1 LYLDLLGSDAV
12 KTIATIN
19 FKGGV
24 GKTTCTWALGYV
36 SAQSPKVSSLIFDL
50 DAQMSLTQSIALNED
65 GNPFKSFTDWYER
78 AKAKRKTIFDALDEF
93 TKTDSVFKFGI
104 NHDFIYRI
112 SDRYNFV
119 PSIEDLY
126 WTELEVWDREKVKFF
141 VQRLLEKIRNSKNV
155 PEYDFILF
163 DCPPSFSLLS
173 YSVLSCC
180 DLILIPINPDFFA
193 ASGLNLLLSTLRAR
207 IEPFPVPKI
216 GVFMNRAKPP
226 GGGSVKRFSNE
237 TQRYLD
243 DAKFVLKTVATANG
257 LNARLFE
264 TAIFDR
270 VGMKRAIQEGMPRD
284 HNEQFS
290 ALWNEVQ
297 TFIQEKT

>member
-1 LYLDLLGSDAV
+1 M

-36 SAQSPKVSSLIFDL
+36 AAQSPSISSLVFDL

-65 GNPFKSFTDWYER
+65 GNPFKNFTDWYDR
-78 AKAKRKTIFDALDEF
+78 ATGKNKTIFNALDEF
-93 TKTDSVFKFGI
+93 TKANSKFDFGI
-104 NHDFIYRI
+104 NHDFVYRI
-112 SDRYNFV
+112 NDRYHFI
-119 PSIEDLY
+119 PSVEDLY

-155 PEYDFILF
+155 PDYDFVLF

-180 DLILIPINPDFFA
+180 DLVLIPINPDFFA
-193 ASGLNLLLSTLRAR
+193 AKGLNLLLSTLRAR
-207 IEPFPVPKI
+207 IEPFPVPKV

-226 GGGSVKRFSNE
+226 GGASSKRFSNE

-243 DAKFVLKTVATANG
+243 DARFVLKNVATANG
-257 LNARLFE
+257 LKARLFD

-270 VGMKRAIQEGMPRD
+270 VGMKRAIQEGMPRAFND
-284 HNEQFS
+284 QFS
-290 ALWNEVQ
+290 ALWKEVQ
-297 TFIQEKT
+297 SFLQEKS

>member
-1 LYLDLLGSDAV
+1 M

-36 SAQSPKVSSLIFDL
+36 AAQSPNISSLVFDL

-65 GNPFKSFTDWYER
+65 GNPFKNFTDWYDR
-78 AKAKRKTIFDALDEF
+78 AVAKNKTIFNALDEF
-93 TKTDSVFKFGI
+93 TKSNSKFDFGI
-104 NHDFIYRI
+104 NHDFVYRI
-112 SDRYNFV
+112 NDRYHFI
-119 PSIEDLY
+119 PSVEDLY

-141 VQRLLEKIRNSKNV
+141 IQRLLEKIRNSKNV
-155 PEYDFILF
+155 PDYDFVLF

-180 DLILIPINPDFFA
+180 NLVLIPINPDFFA
-193 ASGLNLLLSTLRAR
+193 AKGLNLLLSTLRAR

-226 GGGSVKRFSNE
+226 GGSSTKRFSNE

-243 DAKFVLKTVATANG
+243 DARFVLKQVATANG
-257 LNARLFE
+257 LKARLFD
-264 TAIFDR
+264 TAILDR
-270 VGMKRAIQEGMPRD
+270 VGMKRAIQEGMPRAF
-284 HNEQFS
+284 NEQFS
-290 ALWNEVQ
+290 SLWKEVQ
-297 TFIQEKT
+297 SFLQEKS

>member
-1 LYLDLLGSDAV
+1 M
-12 KTIATIN
+12 KTLATIN

-36 SAQSPKVSSLIFDL
+36 AAQSPNLSSLVFDL

-65 GNPFKSFTDWYER
+65 GNPFKNFTDWYER
-78 AKAKRKTIFDALDEF
+78 AIAKKKTIFNALDEF
-93 TKTDSVFKFGI
+93 TKTNSPFNFGI

-112 SDRYNFV
+112 SDRYHFI
-119 PSIEDLY
+119 PSVEDLY
-126 WTELEVWDREKVKFF
+126 WTELEVWDRERVKFF
-141 VQRLLEKIRNSKNV
+141 IQRLLEKIRNSTNV
-155 PEYDFILF
+155 PDYAFVLF

-180 DLILIPINPDFFA
+180 DLVLIPINPDFFA
-193 ASGLNLLLSTLRAR
+193 ASGLNLLMNTLRAR

-216 GVFMNRAKPP
+216 GVFMNRAKRP
-226 GGGSVKRFSNE
+226 GGKSVKRFSNE

-243 DAKFVLKTVATANG
+243 DARLVLGRVATANG
-257 LNARLFE
+257 LRARLFD

-270 VGMKRAIQEGMPRD
+270 VGMKRAIQEGMP
-284 HNEQFS
+284 HEFNEQFS
-290 ALWNEVQ
+290 ALWKEVRN
-297 TFIQEKT
+297 FLQEKS